1 MTEDK
6 GRETEEMKKEGQ
18 QTSAL
23 LMKGATIL
31 VIAGI
36 VSKIFGAIFRI
47 PLTNMKGAE
56 GQAYYSAAY
65 ALYQLLFTIATA
77 GFPVAISRMVSSGA
91 TKRPSP

>member
-1 MTEDK
+1 MTEDENRDIEK
-6 GRETEEMKKEGQ
+6 EESKGQ

-23 LMKGATIL
+23 MMKGATIL

-47 PLTNMKGAE
+47 PLTNMIGAE

-65 ALYQLLFTIATA
+65 ALYMLL
-77 GFPVAISRMVSSGA
+77 
-91 TKRPSP
+91 

>member
-1 MTEDK
+1 MTE
-6 GRETEEMKKEGQ
+6 EENRVNKNSEKEGQ

-23 LMKGATIL
+23 MMKGATIL

-47 PLTNMKGAE
+47 PLTNMIGAE

-65 ALYQLLFTIATA
+65 
-77 GFPVAISRMVSSGA
+77 S
-91 TKRPSP
+91 

>member
-1 MTEDK
+1 MSGDVNKDTEK
-6 GRETEEMKKEGQ
+6 IEKEGR

-47 PLTNMKGAE
+47 PLTNMIGAE
-56 GQAYYSAAY
+56 
-65 ALYQLLFTIATA
+65 
-77 GFPVAISRMVSSGA
+77 
-91 TKRPSP
+91 

>member
-1 MTEDK
+1 MREEDI
-6 GRETEEMKKEGQ
+6 RDNEEKKEGQ

-47 PLTNMKGAE
+47 PLTNMIGV
-56 GQAYYSAAY
+56 GIVLNVYMRH
-65 ALYQLLFTIATA
+65 
-77 GFPVAISRMVSSGA
+77 PVKK
-91 TKRPSP
+91 KRRSEKVRGRA